1 MRHSSI
7 LLQGYSRRT
16 PPHSH
21 HSQACTRA
29 PDGDQAMSM
38 PMPNQLMCLIYTSVL
53 DATASIYKFDVF
65 KLRNFYT
72 SFL

>member
-1 MRHSSI
+1 MKHSVV
-7 LLQGYSRRT
+7 LLQGYSKRA

-29 PDGDQAMSM
+29 PDGDQAM
-38 PMPNQLMCLIYTSVL
+38 PMPDQLMCLIYTSVL

-65 KLRNFYT
+65 QLRNFY
-72 SFL
+72 SSLL